1 MDSQDLLNKI
11 KQLETELN
19 ETKQHLKKYTAPDR
33 SKTYYEN
40 HKDEILVKI
49 KNIQQQPNYK
59 EKRKEYNRTSYLRK
73 KESMKT
79 EEHITDVI

>member
-1 MDSQDLLNKI
+1 MDTQDLLNKI

-49 KNIQQQPNYK
+49 KNKQQQPDYK
-59 EKRKEYNRTSYLRK
+59 EKRKEYNRISYLRK
-73 KESMKT
+73 KQNVKV
-79 EEHITDVI
+79 EEQTTDVI

>member
-1 MDSQDLLNKI
+1 MDTQDLLNKI

-40 HKDEILVKI
+40 HKDEILIKVKN
-49 KNIQQQPNYK
+49 KQQQPDYK

-73 KESMKT
+73 KERAKT
-79 EEHITDVI
+79 EEQITDVV